1 MQIGYID
8 GNDIMRPER
17 SKTQKPFVRR
27 ISNKPRQRERQSGRL
42 SGQSVTY
49 SETALEEIDL
59 DSEQEVDLSLCD
71 RERTGA
77 LPRETSA
84 SPSFLCGRI
93 NAGAADPC
101 AITQASHMVP
111 TPFQTS
117 SMRPG
122 KFINAVRP
130 CPFDPRSRPL
140 PPLPASRIPPVPRNI
155 QFALVQSPS
164 VVFSICIDAQV
175 NPATS
180 ARSAWRA
187 GAATCRSR

>member
-59 DSEQEVDLSLCD
+59 DSEQEIDLSLCD

-122 KFINAVRP
+122 KFINVV
-130 CPFDPRSRPL
+130 CP
-140 PPLPASRIPPVPRNI
+140 
-155 QFALVQSPS
+155 
-164 VVFSICIDAQV
+164 VFL
-175 NPATS
+175 
-180 ARSAWRA
+180 
-187 GAATCRSR
+187 